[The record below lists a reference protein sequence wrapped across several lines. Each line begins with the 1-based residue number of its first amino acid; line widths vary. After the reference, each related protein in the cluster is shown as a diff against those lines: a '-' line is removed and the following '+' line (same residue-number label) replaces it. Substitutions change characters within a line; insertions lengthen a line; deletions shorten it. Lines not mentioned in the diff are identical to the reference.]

1 MWIFTISQQVAK
13 WITNTW
19 SFILFSLFM
28 LGWIISVAV
37 FTFSSYL
44 ILINIITCALM
55 LIVVL
60 MILKSHTEPESE
72 TIINLASNDEEHG

>member
-60 MILKSHTEPESE
+60 MILKSHTEPESQ